1 MTYVRPDTLGEAL
14 DWLASHEGRVA
25 AGCTDLFTLTQNQEL
40 PWPVVDVTAIAEL
53 KAIGHGAHGWR
64 IGAAASWRS
73 IIAAD
78 LPPAFDA
85 LKLAA
90 REVGSSQIQ
99 TSATI
104 GGNLCNASPAADG
117 VPPLLV
123 LDAGVEIA
131 SAAGIRTLPL
141 AAFLTGPRQTALQP
155 GEMLTAI
162 LIPDA
167 AAQGRAHF
175 LKLGARKHLLISIAM
190 VAARLTLEGGRI
202 RDAAV
207 SVGNRVGRCG
217 LVQSGAAGESA
228 RSDAGCGG
236 RVGVGRGRFQLRA
249 GDRLCRF
256 RRRKRRRGGGVD
268 RLSGIALG
276 AGIGR
281 SGGQRHRCGY
291 HSGGRYRQARCS
303 LHGSLLVGSGVL
315 TRQTS

>member
-1 MTYVRPDTLGEAL
+1 MDYFAPESLTEAL
-14 DWLASHEGRVA
+14 DILAGGDVRLVAGGTDFYPALPAGGPRQSLLDVTRVA
-25 AGCTDLFTLTQNQEL
+25 GLRGVARTD
-40 PWPVVDVTAIAEL
+40 
-53 KAIGHGAHGWR
+53 GGWR
-64 IGAAASWRS
+64 IGAATRWSD
-73 IIAAD
+73 IARAD

-141 AAFLTGPRQTALQP
+141 AAFLTGPRQTALQA

-207 SVGNRVGRCG
+207 SVGSCG
-217 LVQSGAAGESA
+217 PVATRLPALEAALAGALPHEASEAVTADLLCSSLSPIDDIRA
-228 RSDAGCGG
+228 DRAYRLEAACEL
-236 RVGVGRGRFQLRA
+236 LR
-249 GDRLCRF
+249 R
-256 RRRKRRRGGGVD
+256 
-268 RLSGIALG
+268 ALDVL
-276 AGIGR
+276 
-281 SGGQRHRCGY
+281 GQE
-291 HSGGRYRQARCS
+291 A
-303 LHGSLLVGSGVL
+303 
-315 TRQTS
+315 TS

>member
-141 AAFLTGPRQTALQP
+141 AAFLTGPRQTALQA

-202 RDAAV
+202 RGAAV
-207 SVGNRVGRCG
+207 SVGSCG
-217 LVQSGAAGESA
+217 PVATRLPALEAALTGALPHEASEAVTADLLCSSLSPIDDIRA
-228 RSDAGCGG
+228 DRAYRLEAACEL
-236 RVGVGRGRFQLRA
+236 LR
-249 GDRLCRF
+249 R
-256 RRRKRRRGGGVD
+256 
-268 RLSGIALG
+268 ALDVL
-276 AGIGR
+276 
-281 SGGQRHRCGY
+281 GQE
-291 HSGGRYRQARCS
+291 A
-303 LHGSLLVGSGVL
+303 
-315 TRQTS
+315 TS